1 MASSQVCDE
10 RRVAPSGSKMEI
22 GFVATC
28 LLQTGASLVRKWLV
42 APVSLMAVSIWQ
54 VGGFVRW
61 TGGVG
66 SSSSSSNPVSIANL
80 FVCLGVIG
88 LVGVTTLVE
97 EHVTRL
103 FSLSSTNGGAPP
115 RQARCGSGLMGMIVL
130 CAALRET

>member
-28 LLQTGASLVRKWLV
+28 LLQTGASLVRKWPV
-42 APVSLMAVSIWQ
+42 APVSLMAVSIWR

-61 TGGVG
+61 MRGVG
-66 SSSSSSNPVSIANL
+66 SSSSSLNPESIANL
-80 FVCLGVIG
+80 FVCLGVFG

-130 CAALRET
+130 CAALCET